1 MPLRRI
7 LLPLIVM
14 VSPSTIKAV
23 PVRSALA
30 TLLSKKRK
38 MRVRS
43 FIYLEGVSV
52 GKCHAVA

>member
-7 LLPLIVM
+7 LLPLMVM
-14 VSPSTIKAV
+14 VSPSTMRAV

-30 TLLSKKRK
+30 ILLTQKRRIK
-38 MRVRS
+38 VRS

>member
-7 LLPLIVM
+7 LLPLMVI

-23 PVRSALA
+23 PERSALA
-30 TLLSKKRK
+30 ILLSKKTK
-38 MRVRS
+38 IKVTS

-52 GKCHAVA
+52 GKCDAVA